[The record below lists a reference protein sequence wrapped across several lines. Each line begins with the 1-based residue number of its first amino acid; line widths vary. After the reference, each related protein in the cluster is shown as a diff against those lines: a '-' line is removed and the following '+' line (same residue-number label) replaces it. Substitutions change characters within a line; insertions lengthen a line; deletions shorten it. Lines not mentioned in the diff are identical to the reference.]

1 MTEFLIGGRGT
12 GKSRAALR
20 WLRGAGNR
28 SLVVPDS
35 RQAEFLARM
44 DREYAAE
51 HGVSRFY
58 PTHKIIPYS
67 SVQQG
72 WLRER
77 HVELG
82 VDNLDMLLMSI
93 FRSPVGFAT
102 ATGTLHQAHEVH
114 NHIVIG
120 GS

>member
-1 MTEFLIGGRGT
+1 MTEFLIDGRRT

-28 SLVVPDS
+28 SLVVPDAG
-35 RQAEFLARM
+35 QAEFLARM
-44 DREYAAE
+44 DQEYAAE

-58 PTHKIIPYS
+58 LTDKIIPYS

-72 WLRER
+72 RLRGR
-77 HVELG
+77 QVELG

-102 ATGTLHQAHEVH
+102 ATGTVHHAPEVR

-120 GS
+120 GA